1 MFIDSFKNNGKE
13 YLRLVETYRTDN
25 GKGKKVIRRRV
36 ICNIGPLSKYDDGEP
51 DYLERLRE
59 SFRKS
64 TPLIPELEQYA
75 KRQVV
80 R

>member
-51 DYLERLRE
+51 DQAQNERSDGQKAE
-59 SFRKS
+59 
-64 TPLIPELEQYA
+64 A
-75 KRQVV
+75 
-80 R
+80 